1 MTATSPVCPP
11 STSGWTAEQ
20 RDYEPEQLAPDLADH
35 LVSAVNLIDS
45 AVYPMGFCAPTMRG
59 DKNEL
64 CGGGVTA
71 RMALPATLAAIL
83 SLLFA
88 LAPSYGA
95 EPPAGIHPSIWPQ
108 ARPPLPPDPALERKV
123 SALLAG
129 MTLEQKVGQ
138 LIQADISALTPA
150 DLRQYPLGSVLN
162 GGNSKPGGN
171 TLAPPAAWLSLAN
184 QFYLA
189 ALAPSH
195 GPHPIPELWGID
207 AVHGNNDVYG
217 ATIFP
222 QNVGLGAAHDPQLL
236 RLIGGVTAEEV
247 RAVGLDWTFGP
258 TLAVVSDNRWGRSYE
273 SYSADPAIVSRYAR
287 AMVLGLQ
294 GKPGTPEFLDARH
307 VIATP
312 KHYVGDGGT
321 RGVDQGDNTES
332 ETQLRDSDAAGYPVA
347 IAAGA
352 QSVMVSFSSWHG
364 VKMAA
369 NHGLLTEV
377 LRNRWHFDGFTVGDW
392 NAHGQVP
399 GCTDASC
406 AQAVDAG
413 LDMFMAPTDWK
424 QLYRNTLAQVRSGQI
439 PRSRLDE
446 AVRRILRVKLRDRLF
461 EEGPPASRPLA
472 GRFDLLGSPPH
483 RAVAR
488 RAVRESLVLLKNESQ
503 LLPLKPRER
512 VLVAGDGADNIPMQ
526 CGGWTITWQGTG
538 TTNRDFPHG
547 ESIWRGIAQA
557 VRAAGGEAELSR
569 DGAFQQKPDVAIVV
583 YGEKSYAEFQGDV
596 PNLAFSPG
604 DDSDLELLRR
614 LRAAGIPVVSVF
626 LSGRPLWVNR
636 ELNAS
641 NAFVAAWLP
650 GSEGGGVADVL
661 FRKPGGSVRYDFH
674 GSLAFAW
681 PRTPLQFGSGTSGRP
696 LFALGYGL
704 RDASAGNLAKLPEA
718 SSLPSAALVDN
729 QVFFA
734 SGGTGSGWHWAVA
747 DDAGASPLAR
757 GIGASDSGRLTLT
770 ATDKTKQED
779 SRRLRWSG
787 TGQSAAE
794 ITGATAIDL
803 TRETNGQMALAF
815 DYRVEAAPSA
825 AVTVGMGC
833 GASCGG
839 IVPVTAALRAAPR
852 GQWQHL
858 DIPLACFASAGESM
872 SRVWTPFAL
881 QTAGK
886 LTLAISN
893 IRLESGTAGSAACGH

>member
-1 MTATSPVCPP
+1 
-11 STSGWTAEQ
+11 
-20 RDYEPEQLAPDLADH
+20 
-35 LVSAVNLIDS
+35 
-45 AVYPMGFCAPTMRG
+45 MRG
-59 DKNEL
+59 DQNENS
-64 CGGGVTA
+64 GGAGLA
-71 RMALPATLAAIL
+71 RVALLAALGAITAV
-83 SLLFA
+83 LLA
-88 LAPSYGA
+88 SAAVHGA
-95 EPPAGIHPSIWPQ
+95 EPPATIHPRLWPQ
-108 ARPPLPPDPALERKV
+108 AWPPLPPDPALERRV

-138 LIQADISALTPA
+138 LIQGDISTLTPA

-162 GGNSKPGGN
+162 GGNSKPGGDN
-171 TLAPPAAWLSLAN
+171 LAPPSAWLSLAN

-189 ALAPSH
+189 SMAPSR
-195 GPHPIPELWGID
+195 GAHPIPELWGID

-222 QNVGLGAAHDPQLL
+222 QNVGLGAAHDPQLM
-236 RLIGGVTAEEV
+236 RLIGAVTAAEV

-273 SYSADPAIVSRYAR
+273 SYSADPAIVRRYAR

-294 GKPGTPEFLDARH
+294 GEPGTRQFLDAHH

-312 KHYVGDGGT
+312 KHYLGDGGT

-347 IAAGA
+347 IAAGV

-369 NHGLLTEV
+369 NYGLLTEV
-377 LRNRWHFDGFTVGDW
+377 LDGRWHFDGFTVGDW

-399 GCTDASC
+399 GCTDSSC
-406 AQAVDAG
+406 PRAIDAG

-424 QLYRNTLAQVRSGQI
+424 QLYGNTLQQVRSGRI
-439 PRSRLDE
+439 PRSRLDD

-472 GRFDLLGSPPH
+472 GHFDLLGSAQH

-488 RAVRESLVLLKNESQ
+488 RAVRESLVLLKNESH
-503 LLPLKPRER
+503 LLPLKPEER

-526 CGGWTITWQGTG
+526 CGGWTLTWQGTG

-547 ESIWRGIAQA
+547 ESIWGGIAQA

-569 DGAFQQKPDVAIVV
+569 DGTFKRKPDVAIVV
-583 YGEKSYAEFQGDV
+583 YGEKPYAEFQGDV

-614 LRAAGIPVVSVF
+614 LRAAGIPVVSIF
-626 LSGRPLWVNR
+626 LSGRPLWVNPQ
-636 ELNAS
+636 LNAS

-650 GSEGGGVADVL
+650 GSEGDGIADVI
-661 FRKPGGSVRYDFH
+661 FRKPDGAMRYDFH
-674 GSLAFAW
+674 GSLSFAW
-681 PRTPLQFGSGTSGRP
+681 PRTPLQFGSDTPGRP
-696 LFALGYGL
+696 LFPLGYGL
-704 RDASAGNLAKLPEA
+704 RDASNGSLARLPEA
-718 SSLPSAALVDN
+718 SGLPSAALVDN
-729 QVFFA
+729 QMFFA
-734 SGGTGSGWHWAVA
+734 SGRTGSGWHWAVA
-747 DDAGASPLAR
+747 DDAGASPVAR

-770 ATDKTKQED
+770 ALDKTQQED
-779 SRRLRWSG
+779 SRLLRWSG
-787 TGQSAAE
+787 SGQSTAE

-803 TRETNGQMALAF
+803 TRQSNGQMALGF
-815 DYRVEAAPSA
+815 DYRVEQAPSA

-839 IVPVTAALRAAPR
+839 TVPVTATLRAAPR
-852 GQWQHL
+852 GQWRHL
-858 DIPLACFASAGESM
+858 DIPLACFAAAGANVG
-872 SRVWTPFAL
+872 RVWTPFAL

-886 LTLAISN
+886 LTLGITN
-893 IRLESGTAGSAACGH
+893 IRLQSGPAGGAACRH